1 MELFAKDRPIR
12 GGKRRPQPLL
22 GATLLDW
29 YPQAKVLH
37 TFRDPRAVLVSYKR
51 WILSRDG
58 VAIWYRILRKSE
70 RLLELFLAFHTILH
84 WRRAVRLHRSLQQRY
99 PDRYLL
105 SRHEDLVADPAT
117 QLRKIC
123 DFIGTEYSDEKLAT
137 TYTNTTVGNHA
148 TTSGIDKQT
157 AVRWRK
163 VLKPMTNRFIVLGTR
178 KHLAEFGYEA

>member
-1 MELFAKDRPIR
+1 
-12 GGKRRPQPLL
+12 
-22 GATLLDW
+22 
-29 YPQAKVLH
+29 
-37 TFRDPRAVLVSYKR
+37 VLVSYKR